1 MPVQRWC
8 EIDSRSVSI
17 DGNSIGSPRARQ
29 VVDHFRSNPGYWC
42 EPGIDTA
49 FHTGLNVHVTTQGPT
64 GHVVPVHPSCFVKR
78 AAHPALDTATGR
90 DQAVDNELT
99 ALGIIFTEFYYWLT
113 VVLMFFIHV
122 GFCMYEVGV
131 SRHKN
136 HMHTLMKNTMLIPL
150 VTITFF
156 FFGWWIYFAFPN
168 GPGIIGG
175 LVEAPHAVAW
185 SEVMG
190 AHMGGAD
197 DLENGWA
204 RINGV
209 FWAAFLLFSWT
220 AASIVSGSVI
230 ERIKSSGF
238 WILAV
243 GIGSVFWIIDA
254 AWGWHA
260 EGWMVQ
266 LLGYHDAYASGVIHA
281 IAGGFALGI
290 LVVLGPRIGKF
301 APDGT
306 PRNINPRNPWLV
318 TIGLFLIY
326 TGFWGFYV
334 ACNIPMW
341 DIQAGDEVFYSA
353 TNIYLGPTTLSAITM
368 NFLMSLA
375 GGLLM
380 GYIVSKGDAFWTY
393 SSGLAGIIAA
403 SAGNDLY
410 HPIQAMIIAGLGV
423 VFMYKVHYWVER
435 TFKVDDAVG
444 AVAVHG
450 YAGFFGVVVAGFVLW
465 GYPSSPTDGYASI
478 NPLGQ
483 FVGALIMFGLLG
495 FLPGWIMAKI
505 LNGFGLL
512 RIPRQVEL
520 MGLDTAAIRELAAE
534 EQAIIDAENE
544 AAGKA

>member
-1 MPVQRWC
+1 M
-8 EIDSRSVSI
+8 
-17 DGNSIGSPRARQ
+17 
-29 VVDHFRSNPGYWC
+29 
-42 EPGIDTA
+42 
-49 FHTGLNVHVTTQGPT
+49 
-64 GHVVPVHPSCFVKR
+64 
-78 AAHPALDTATGR
+78 
-90 DQAVDNELT
+90 DNELT

-113 VVLMFFIHV
+113 VVIMFFIHV
-122 GFCMYEVGV
+122 GFCMYEVGA

-168 GPGIIGG
+168 GPGITGPLLGG
-175 LVEAPHAVAW
+175 DDTAHAVPW

-190 AHMGGAD
+190 PHMGGQTELGA
-197 DLENGWA
+197 GWA

-230 ERIKSSGF
+230 ERIKSTGF

-243 GIGSVFWIIDA
+243 GIGSVWWIIDA
-254 AWGWHA
+254 SWGWHSA
-260 EGWMVQ
+260 GWMVQ
-266 LLGYHDAYASGVIHA
+266 KLGYHDAYASGVIHA
-281 IAGGFALGI
+281 IAGGYALGV
-290 LVVLGPRIGKF
+290 LAVLGPRIGKF
-301 APDGT
+301 AADGT
-306 PRNINPRNPWLV
+306 PRNIHPRNPWLV

-334 ACNIPMW
+334 ACNVPMW
-341 DIQAGDEVFYSA
+341 DVQAGDGVFFSA
-353 TNIYLGPTTLSAITM
+353 TNIYLAPTTLSAITV

-410 HPIQAMIIAGLGV
+410 HPIQAMVIAAVGV
-423 VFMYKVHYWVER
+423 VFMYRVHYFVER
-435 TFKVDDAVG
+435 RFKIDDAVG

-450 YAGFFGVVVAGFVLW
+450 YAGFFGVVIAGFVLW
-465 GYPSSPTDGYASI
+465 GYPSSPDTSFASI

-483 FVGALIMFGLLG
+483 IIGAIIMFGVLG
-495 FLPGWIMAKI
+495 LLPGWITAKI
-505 LNGFGLL
+505 LNAFDLL

-520 MGLDTAAIRELAAE
+520 MGLDTAARAEITHDETSIIQAERE
-534 EQAIIDAENE
+534 AIT
-544 AAGKA
+544 GR